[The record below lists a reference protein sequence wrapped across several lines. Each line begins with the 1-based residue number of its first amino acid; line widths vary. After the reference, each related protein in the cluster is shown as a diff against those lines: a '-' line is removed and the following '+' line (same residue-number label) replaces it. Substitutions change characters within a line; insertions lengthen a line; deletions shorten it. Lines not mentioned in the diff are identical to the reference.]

1 MKSSSPAGPAGYI
14 SLTLHAHLPYVIHHG
29 SWPHGMEWLLE
40 AAAEC
45 YLPLLRVFRN
55 LERDGIALAANINL
69 SPILLEQLAHPS
81 FQAEFP
87 RYLQRKIDFATEDET
102 LFRQTGEVRIAET
115 ARYWAAFYRL
125 ALEEYEA
132 MGQDIIGSFRYFDEA
147 GQVELITSAAT
158 HGYLPLLGNDES
170 CIAQVKTGIK
180 THQRH
185 LGKHPR
191 GIWIPECGYRPAGYW
206 QQPVISAGDAQSQP
220 SGERVGTEEVVA
232 LGGLRYFFV
241 DTHLVEQSMH
251 FTPYLRYSAE
261 LAQAL
266 TDTDLRDVYRPYYA
280 DGPLAQ
286 RNPVAVF
293 PRDPRTGLQVWS
305 GEQGYP
311 GDGEYLDFHKK
322 RWPGGHRY
330 WRVTDAKMDMGLKEP
345 YVPERAAERTKV
357 HAQHF
362 AGLVLEALRNNIE
375 TNTGGDPP
383 PILTAPFDAEL
394 FGHWWFEGPL
404 WLEEVARAFAA
415 ADMPIALT
423 TAGAYLDQYPPTG
436 FLELPEGSWGK
447 GGNHDVWLNPD
458 TAWTWT
464 HIYAAEERIRGIAA
478 RETWRDGSTG
488 ERVMKQLC
496 RELLLLESSDWQFL
510 ITTESAR
517 DYAESRFMTH
527 LDQLKELESLWNEFE
542 TTGAL
547 RGDAEQRLIEIENRD
562 NIFADIDPGLW
573 ARREVER

>member
-1 MKSSSPAGPAGYI
+1 
-14 SLTLHAHLPYVIHHG
+14 
-29 SWPHGMEWLLE
+29 MEWLLE

-87 RYLQRKIDFATEDET
+87 KYLQRKIDAATEDET
-102 LFRQTGEVRIAET
+102 LFRQTGETRIAQT
-115 ARYWAAFYRL
+115 ARYWVEFYQL
-125 ALEEYEA
+125 ALKEYEEL
-132 MGQDIIGSFRYFDEA
+132 GRDIVGSFRYFDET

-170 CIAQVKTGIK
+170 CIAQIKTGIA

-185 LGKHPR
+185 LVKHPR
-191 GIWIPECGYRPAGYW
+191 GIWIPECGYRPAGEW
-206 QQPVISAGDAQSQP
+206 QQPVASADAALSQP
-220 SGERVGTEEVVA
+220 VTDRVGTEEVVA

-241 DTHLVEQSMH
+241 DTQLVERSLR
-251 FTPYLRYSAE
+251 FTPYESQSA
-261 LAQAL
+261 ACINAL
-266 TDTDLRDVYRPYYA
+266 EDADLRSVYRPYFV
-280 DGPLAQ
+280 DGPLAH
-286 RNPVAVF
+286 RNPVAIF

-330 WRVTDAKMDMGLKEP
+330 WRVTDAKTDMGLKEP
-345 YVPERAAERTKV
+345 YSPERAAARTRV
-357 HAQHF
+357 HAEHF
-362 AGLVLEALRNNIE
+362 TGLVLNALSPHMNVE
-375 TNTGGDPP
+375 EQSPP
-383 PILTAPFDAEL
+383 VLSAPFDAEL
-394 FGHWWFEGPL
+394 FGHWWFEGPM
-404 WLEEVARAFAA
+404 WLEEVARAFARA
-415 ADMPIALT
+415 GSTIALT

-447 GGNHDVWLNPD
+447 GGHHEVWLNPD

-464 HIYAAEERIRGIAA
+464 HIYPAEQRVRNIAS
-478 RETWRDGSTG
+478 RDTWRDGDTG
-488 ERVMKQLC
+488 ERIMKQLC
-496 RELLLLESSDWQFL
+496 RELLLLEASDWQFL
-510 ITTESAR
+510 ITTEAAR
-517 DYAESRFMTH
+517 DYAEMRFMTH
-527 LDQLKELESLWNEFE
+527 LDQLKELETVWNEFE

-547 RGDAEQRLIEIENRD
+547 RAETYQRLLDIERRD
-562 NIFADIDPGLW
+562 NIFPDIDPGLW
-573 ARREVER
+573 AQREPVAGK

>member
-1 MKSSSPAGPAGYI
+1 
-14 SLTLHAHLPYVIHHG
+14 
-29 SWPHGMEWLLE
+29 MEWLLE

-87 RYLQRKIDFATEDET
+87 KYLQRKIDAAVEDEN
-102 LFRQTGEVRIAET
+102 LFRQTGEAHIAET
-115 ARYWAAFYRL
+115 ACYWARFYRI

-132 MGQDIIGSFRYFDEA
+132 LGRDIIGSFRYFDEL
-147 GQVELITSAAT
+147 GQIELITSAAT

-170 CIAQVKTGIK
+170 CIAQVKTGIT

-191 GIWIPECGYRPAGYW
+191 GIWVPECGYRPAGLW
-206 QQPVISAGDAQSQP
+206 QQPVVSADAQATP
-220 SGERVGTEEVVA
+220 HAAERIGTEEVVA

-241 DTHLVEQSMH
+241 DTQLVEQSLH
-251 FTPYLRYSAE
+251 FTPYARQSAALPE
-261 LAQAL
+261 TLAEA
-266 TDTDLRDVYRPYYA
+266 DLRDVYRPYYA
-280 DGPLAQ
+280 DGPLAH

-305 GEQGYP
+305 GELGYP

-330 WRVTDAKMDMGLKEP
+330 WRVTDVKIDMGSKEP
-345 YVPERAAERTKV
+345 YSPQRAIARTRA

-362 AGLVLEALRNNIE
+362 AGLVFDALQLELD
-375 TNTGGDPP
+375 GKHPP
-383 PILTAPFDAEL
+383 VLSAPFDAEL
-394 FGHWWFEGPL
+394 FGHWWFEGPM
-404 WLEEVARAFAA
+404 WLEEVARVLAGAESS
-415 ADMPIALT
+415 IALI
-423 TAGAYLDQYPPTG
+423 TAEAYLDRHPPTG

-447 GGNHDVWLNPD
+447 GGNHEVWLNPD
-458 TAWTWT
+458 TAWTWS
-464 HIYAAEERIRGIAA
+464 HIYAAEERIRGIAS
-478 RETWRDGSTG
+478 RETWRYGNTG
-488 ERVMKQLC
+488 ERIMKQLC

-527 LDQLKELESLWNEFE
+527 LDQLKDLETFWNEFE

-547 RGDAEQRLIEIENRD
+547 RNESYQRLMAIEARD
-562 NIFADIDPGLW
+562 NVFPDIDPGLW
-573 ARREVER
+573 ARRGLEPGK

>member
-1 MKSSSPAGPAGYI
+1 MKSASPTGYI

-55 LERDGIALAANINL
+55 LERDGIALAANINI

-87 RYLQRKIDFATEDET
+87 KYLQRKVDAAIEDEN
-102 LFRQTGEVRIAET
+102 LFRQTGEARIAET
-115 ARYWAAFYRL
+115 AIYWADFYKL
-125 ALEEYEA
+125 ALSEYEA
-132 MGQDIIGSFRYFDEA
+132 LGRDIIGSFRYFDET
-147 GQVELITSAAT
+147 GQIELITSAAT

-170 CIAQVKTGIK
+170 CIAQVKTGIA

-185 LGKHPR
+185 VGRHPR
-191 GIWIPECGYRPAGYW
+191 GIWVPECGYRPAGLW
-206 QQPVISAGDAQSQP
+206 QQPVVSADNQAAP
-220 SGERVGTEEVVA
+220 AATERLGTEEVVA

-241 DTHLVEQSMH
+241 DTLLVEHSMR
-251 FTPYLRYSAE
+251 FTPYLRQSSGVAE
-261 LAQAL
+261 SIAEA
-266 TDTDLRDVYRPYYA
+266 DLHDLYRPYYA
-280 DGPLAQ
+280 DGPLAY

-305 GEQGYP
+305 SDHGYP

-330 WRVTDAKMDMGLKEP
+330 WRVTDAKIDMGLKEP
-345 YVPERAAERTKV
+345 YSPERAAARAKV

-362 AGLVLEALRNNIE
+362 AGLVADALHSQLNDE
-375 TNTGGDPP
+375 HPP
-383 PILTAPFDAEL
+383 VLSAPFDAEL

-404 WLEEVARAFAA
+404 WLEEVARILAS
-415 ADMPIALT
+415 ADGPIALT
-423 TAGAYLDQYPPTG
+423 TAGAYLDRHPPAG

-447 GGNHDVWLNPD
+447 GGKHEVWLNPD

-464 HIYAAEERIRGIAA
+464 HIYAAEERIRAIAS
-478 RETWRDGSTG
+478 RDTWRCGGTG
-488 ERVMKQLC
+488 ERIVKQLC

-517 DYAESRFMTH
+517 DYAEARFMTH
-527 LDQLKELESLWNEFE
+527 LDQLKELESLWSEFISA
-542 TTGAL
+542 TKC
-547 RGDAEQRLIEIENRD
+547 
-562 NIFADIDPGLW
+562 
-573 ARREVER
+573 ARSPRQYLSGY